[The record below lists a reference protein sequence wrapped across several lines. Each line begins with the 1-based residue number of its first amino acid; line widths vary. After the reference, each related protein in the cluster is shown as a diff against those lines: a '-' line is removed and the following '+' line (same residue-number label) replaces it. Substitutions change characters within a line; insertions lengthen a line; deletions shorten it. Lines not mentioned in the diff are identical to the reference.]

1 MSYSKDVLHWEVDM
15 SQLAK
20 ISSKGQVTIPAHVRK
35 KLHLEAGDTVVWETT
50 EDGRVWVRRV
60 NPLDVEYLS
69 AVSGTLSE
77 WSSVEDDEA
86 YRDL

>member
-1 MSYSKDVLHWEVDM
+1 M

-20 ISSKGQVTIPAHVRK
+20 ISSKGQVTIPANVRK

-50 EDGRVWVRRV
+50 EDGCVWVRRV